1 MAAVSV
7 EAENMRVCF
16 LQHKKKIL
24 TQSGVLRE
32 TVKAGV
38 FSRDESSFRASSS
51 TAHASSSSSAF
62 ASFRSGASKPSVN
75 QL

>member
-24 TQSGVLRE
+24 TQAEFFGRL
-32 TVKAGV
+32 
-38 FSRDESSFRASSS
+38 
-51 TAHASSSSSAF
+51 
-62 ASFRSGASKPSVN
+62 
-75 QL
+75 